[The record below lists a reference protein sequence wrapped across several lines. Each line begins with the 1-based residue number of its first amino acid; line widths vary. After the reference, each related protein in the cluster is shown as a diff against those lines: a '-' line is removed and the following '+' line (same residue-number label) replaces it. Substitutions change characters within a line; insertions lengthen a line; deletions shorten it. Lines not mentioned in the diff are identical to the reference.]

1 MINIF
6 EKIILQNIVGI
17 KVYKHIL
24 RHLEKLLITNLE
36 FDKTNNSKLT
46 NTIINNTFK
55 CFFII
60 YNMKTLGILLNENN
74 NEYKIDKD
82 IVSMLSMYDVNI
94 VGIIVNN
101 NYSNV
106 IDIINKCDGFIIINN
121 SKEDTLYIKIINY
134 LYNNDKVSLF
144 INDGIF
150 SLVKIKDYEIDIL
163 DNDIH
168 NNNHDI
174 KLRKDTFLYKII
186 GNNIINVKSNHINY
200 IKYTNFT
207 VSSISTDFIIESI
220 EDNTKKFFLGL
231 QFPIDDT
238 SNINNKLIID
248 EFIKCL

>member
-1 MINIF
+1 
-6 EKIILQNIVGI
+6 
-17 KVYKHIL
+17 
-24 RHLEKLLITNLE
+24 
-36 FDKTNNSKLT
+36 
-46 NTIINNTFK
+46 
-55 CFFII
+55 
-60 YNMKTLGILLNENN
+60 MKTIGILLNENN
-74 NEYKIDKD
+74 NEYKINKD

-168 NNNHDI
+168 KHDHDI
-174 KLRKDTFLYKII
+174 KIKKDTLLYKII
-186 GNNIINVKSNHINY
+186 NKDIINVKSNHINY
-200 IKYTNFT
+200 IKNTLFNI
-207 VSSISTDFIIESI
+207 SSYSSDFIIESI
-220 EDNTKKFFLGL
+220 EDSSKKFFLGI
-231 QFPIDDT
+231 QFIIDEID
-238 SNINNKLIID
+238 NINNNAIIE
-248 EFIKCL
+248 EFINNI